1 MSVTPG
7 RLPAN
12 GQLVIELDE
21 ALDPASVDRLA
32 VLVTDGG
39 RREVEAE
46 VGVAG
51 GRVVVR
57 PVVRP
62 ATLAHPADRLV
73 VTLAGLPSPHALRTL
88 SGRVL
93 ERTCT
98 LEVPLEPLLRDDAGV
113 APRLVAVQGR
123 PPLSPA
129 VPGPDGELLL
139 EFDGV
144 LDPARLSPADCALR
158 PRAGNLVLDPTV
170 LPQVDWRCTGR
181 RFELRLRVPPDGGPL
196 LLSLRRSGL
205 RGLDGRPVEP
215 ALELELD
222 PR

>member
-1 MSVTPG
+1 VSVAPG

-32 VLVTDGG
+32 VRVDDGG
-39 RREVEAE
+39 PSAVEAE

-51 GRVVVR
+51 GRLVVR
-57 PVVRP
+57 PVARP
-62 ATLAHPADRLV
+62 ATLARAAERLV

-88 SGRVL
+88 SGRAL
-93 ERTCT
+93 ERTRV
-98 LEVPLEPLLRDDAGV
+98 LEVPLEPVLRDDAGV

-129 VPGPDGELLL
+129 VPAPDGELRL

-144 LDPARLSPADCALR
+144 LDPSRLAPADCALR
-158 PRAGNLVLDPTV
+158 PRAGDLVLDPTV
-170 LPQVDWRCTGR
+170 LPAVDWRCVGR
-181 RFELRLRVPPDGGPL
+181 RFELRLHVPPQAGPL
-196 LLSLRRSGL
+196 LFSLRRSGL

>member
-1 MSVTPG
+1 MSVSPG

-32 VLVTDGG
+32 VRVADGG
-39 RREVEAE
+39 RLEVEAE

-57 PVVRP
+57 PVARP
-62 ATLAHPADRLV
+62 ASLARAADQLV

-93 ERTCT
+93 ERTRT
-98 LEVPLEPLLRDDAGV
+98 LEVPLEPLLRDDAGA

-123 PPLSPA
+123 PPRSPA

-158 PRAGNLVLDPTV
+158 PRAGQLVLDPTV
-170 LPQVDWRCTGR
+170 QPQVDWRCVGR
-181 RFELRLRVPPDGGPL
+181 RFELRLRLPPEAGPL

-215 ALELELD
+215 ALELLLD
-222 PR
+222 AR